1 MIYIEGRRALW
12 TQLTTRRGKLWDW
25 TLDRLL
31 GYGYK
36 SGRALWALVFVFALG
51 CLVSAGGYR
60 EHVIAPIRAS
70 AYARAVAGRP
80 LPAAYPRFHPFL
92 YSLHNTLPFI
102 FEGQSHYWRPRETS
116 SVSTAS
122 FWLLEGWMVFQIVL
136 SQLLWILAAAG
147 FTGLV
152 RKGD

>member
-1 MIYIEGRRALW
+1 MIYIEGR
-12 TQLTTRRGKLWDW
+12 
-25 TLDRLL
+25 
-31 GYGYK
+31 
-36 SGRALWALVFVFALG
+36 RALWALVFVFALG

-102 FEGQSHYWRPRETS
+102 FEGQSHYWRPRKTS